1 MVVDPIRFSQR
12 FCHAGWPGEKETFGV
27 AQATIRVQRPDSSA
41 AASEGHISY
50 GATYFVDRHHGQA
63 VCSTPVLWPFTAK
76 PITQYQCSGHH
87 GQAGP
92 NIVAWL
98 FTAKPI
104 SQIGAPAVMAINDIN
119 GPEQRMSFRGRS
131 RRIWSMTEFLCLQDP
146 KRFDFR

>member
-12 FCHAGWPGEKETFGV
+12 SCHAGWPGEKETFGV

-63 VCSTPVLWPFTAK
+63 
-76 PITQYQCSGHH
+76 
-87 GQAGP
+87 GP

-119 GPEQRMSFRGRS
+119 GPEKRMSFRGRS